1 MNIWGISGL
10 KNSGKTEVSKMLEY
24 LLNTPAF
31 LHNWFCFK
39 YIRPICKKWKLVAFA
54 DNMKQMLADL
64 LNIKREKFDE
74 RNFKDNIYVDIA
86 TLKIIENP
94 NILSDRQFNK
104 LLKDAPES
112 ILDKH
117 LSIRQLM
124 QYFGTECCQKFF
136 GKEVW
141 VNTIFNQT
149 GNLIISDV
157 RFITEASAIK
167 ERKGKLIYVERPGT
181 VVGNHASEQEVI
193 ELLRTNQFNIILSN
207 TGSLKELF
215 YQLKKKINE

>member
-1 MNIWGISGL
+1 
-10 KNSGKTEVSKMLEY
+10 
-24 LLNTPAF
+24 
-31 LHNWFCFK
+31 
-39 YIRPICKKWKLVAFA
+39 
-54 DNMKQMLADL
+54 MLADL
-64 LNIKREKFDE
+64 LNVERKKFDE
-74 RNFKDNIYVDIA
+74 RDFKDNVYVDIS
-86 TLKIIENP
+86 TLKIIDNP
-94 NILSDRQFNK
+94 NSLSDRQFNK

-141 VNTIFNQT
+141 VNTIFNQL

-157 RFITEASAIK
+157 RFVTEANAVK
-167 ERKGKLIYVERPGT
+167 ERGGKLIYVDRPGT

-193 ELLRTNQFNIILSN
+193 WLLSSNQFDITLSN

-215 YQLKKKINE
+215 YQLKKKIDE